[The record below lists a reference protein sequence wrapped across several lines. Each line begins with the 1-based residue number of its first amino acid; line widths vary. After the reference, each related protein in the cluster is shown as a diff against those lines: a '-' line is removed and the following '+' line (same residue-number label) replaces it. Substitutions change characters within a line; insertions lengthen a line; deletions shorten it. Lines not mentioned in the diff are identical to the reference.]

1 MNRAIIVMCKAPV
14 AGAVKTRLTTFL
26 SPEEA
31 ADLAVCFAID
41 TAKKAQTVC
50 ENTIIAVAGDKNLL
64 AENLPEN
71 LIWIE
76 QRGADLGERMHNALV
91 SAFQQNFS
99 PLVVI
104 GTDSPTLPAEF
115 IANAIEILSKNHAD
129 AVLGESTDGG
139 YYLIGLNEP
148 NRQIFQNVTWS
159 APETFAETRRNVE
172 QANLRFARLPV
183 WYDVD
188 LPEDLRRLKAEI
200 ENDSRARNLARAT
213 AAWFEK
219 NARLFF

>member
-1 MNRAIIVMCKAPV
+1 MKAAIIIMCKAPNP
-14 AGAVKTRLTTFL
+14 GAVKTRLTAFL
-26 SPEEA
+26 SPENA

-41 TAKKAQTVC
+41 TTQKAQTVC

-64 AENLPEN
+64 AENLSEN
-71 LIWIE
+71 LILIE
-76 QRGADLGERMHNALV
+76 QRGTDLGERMHNAL
-91 SAFQQNFS
+91 SFAFLQNFS

-115 IANAIEILSKNHAD
+115 IEYAIEILSKKHAD
-129 AVLGESTDGG
+129 AVLGAAEDGG

-148 NRQIFQNVTWS
+148 NLQIFQHVTWS
-159 APETFAETRRNVE
+159 TSETFAETRRNIE
-172 QANLRFARLPV
+172 QANLRLAVLPV
-183 WYDVD
+183 WCDVD
-188 LPEDLRRLKAEI
+188 TPEDLRRLKTEI
-200 ENDSRARNLARAT
+200 ENDSRSRNSARTT